1 MLKVK
6 FNFAYKG
13 SEYTAEC
20 QPFPIDG
27 TTELHI
33 TPHDPDL
40 FHRFGVQILLRRA
53 DGSITTSLK
62 PEPEVHEYLVAI
74 AEGISAYFDD
84 QQKRISQ

>member
-1 MLKVK
+1 MLK
-6 FNFAYKG
+6 FQFDFAYKG
-13 SEYTAEC
+13 REYAAEC

-40 FHRFGVQILLRRA
+40 FQRFGLQILLRRA
-53 DGSITTSLK
+53 DGSLATRLN

-74 AEGISAYFDD
+74 AEGISANFDD
-84 QQKRISQ
+84 QQKRINQ